1 MAMPTATFSEVGS
14 AVLEDPTGRRAR
26 WMRRAGRVVFIVFL
40 GWLLAI
46 VLGGLGLA
54 PVGGIPLTHSLR
66 PSTGPAPLAKLPQ
79 PRQPSA
85 SDLRPAV
92 PATAVAASTGTA
104 GQQAQSVPVRQRG
117 QSATAPGQTKTTT
130 LSAAHGRS
138 ATAPGHAQTTTATT
152 TAAAT
157 QGRSSTAPGH
167 TKTTTTI
174 SHGRSTTAPGRTK
187 TTATTTTTASHGQ
200 SSSAP
205 GKQKH

>member
-1 MAMPTATFSEVGS
+1 MAMPTATFNDAGS

-46 VLGGLGLA
+46 VLGGLGLV

-92 PATAVAASTGTA
+92 PAETVAASTSTA

-130 LSAAHGRS
+130 VGAARGHS
-138 ATAPGHAQTTTATT
+138 ATAPGQTQTTT
-152 TAAAT
+152 TAAASR
-157 QGRSSTAPGH
+157 GRSSTAPGH

-187 TTATTTTTASHGQ
+187 TTTTTTASQGQ